1 MFILFEPW
9 STRLEHEHPYE
20 HASTLKI
27 DTMVPGCASSLRP
40 NLPKASQRRGHRFSK
55 HAPLWQCM
63 IPASG
68 CSIPQSLRFLRYVR
82 YLELHLWHQKETF
95 QSFHIIVRGPY
106 WLLMSWV
113 GGLQTSGVRAPLP
126 SCEKTL
132 SDVTWHAKF
141 CISFLWDFL
150 SRVTWYLQKPSGAK
164 TIKHDA
170 TSCADF
176 ATHLQSHKVW
186 QRCRVVD

>member
-1 MFILFEPW
+1 
-9 STRLEHEHPYE
+9 
-20 HASTLKI
+20 
-27 DTMVPGCASSLRP
+27 MVPGCASSLQP

-95 QSFHIIVRGPY
+95 QKLSYYCPRS
-106 WLLMSWV
+106 LLATDV
-113 GGLQTSGVRAPLP
+113 LGGWTANEWSQSSP
-126 SCEKTL
+126 
-132 SDVTWHAKF
+132 
-141 CISFLWDFL
+141 SFLRKDTIWCDMAWHEGHGQRQNPASVFYGTV
-150 SRVTWYLQKPSGAK
+150 SRGLPDTFRSQVGAK

-176 ATHLQSHKVW
+176 ATNLQSHKVW